1 MEYSDLK
8 FENND
13 DKLGRKEFVKN
24 LMQIVDGWES
34 DKHEGNSLVMSVDAP
49 WGSGKSYLLNM
60 WKNWLISDENKDKK
74 YCTAYYNAWEND
86 DCENAFIPLVYNLRE
101 MNVYEENEKFVNEVK
116 VKSKAFLKSCGIALL
131 KDGINKIIGEETANL
146 FGKSVSGE
154 IVNTVGKGIDEAA
167 KAHNPESFFQ
177 KYEIYNKEK
186 KKFRQAL
193 EDLVPDN
200 GKLIVFVDELDRC
213 RPTFAVET
221 LEIVK
226 HYFNIPNVVFIFG
239 IDLEQLAHSIETLY
253 GVGMDSAGYLRR
265 FFDVNIKI
273 PHCDIKMYVKY
284 KLQGS
289 QLYGILQKNNNTY
302 DDLFDKITNIYKEL
316 NLSLRD
322 INKIT
327 DNFLIFCMYYRRTIQ
342 DGLSNNPIVNQ
353 LEMYLYF
360 ITLKY
365 KYPKVY
371 GIIINDKFIDY
382 NNKSNETYI
391 VLESKYYISDNINN
405 LLKLMQCGNALKK
418 DNQDLLKYAF
428 YNTNSKGLSFGE
440 HIERTIEMF
449 T

>member
-8 FENND
+8 FKND
-13 DKLGRKEFVKN
+13 DKLGRKDFVRN
-24 LMQIVDGWES
+24 LMQIVDEWQS
-34 DKHEGNSLVMSVDAP
+34 DKHEGNSLVMSIDAP

-60 WKNWLISDENKDKK
+60 WKNWLGPSENKDKN
-74 YCTAYYNAWEND
+74 YCTTYYNAWEND
-86 DCENAFIPLVYNLRE
+86 DCENAFIPLVYKLRDIE
-101 MNVYEENEKFVNEVK
+101 VYGKDDKFINDTK
-116 VKSKAFLKSCGIALL
+116 TKAKAFLKSCGIALV
-131 KDGINKIIGEETANL
+131 KDGIKKIIGEETANL
-146 FGKSVSGE
+146 FDKTVSGE
-154 IVNTVGKGIDEAA
+154 IVNVVDKAVDQAA
-167 KAHNPESFFQ
+167 KAYNPESFFK
-177 KYEIYNKEK
+177 KYEIYNQEK
-186 KKFRQAL
+186 KKFRKAL
-193 EDLVPDN
+193 KDLVPDD

-273 PHCDIKMYVKY
+273 PNCNIKKYVDDKLSTGIIYEMLKGDNKSIYEDLINKVTNVYVK
-284 KLQGS
+284 
-289 QLYGILQKNNNTY
+289 
-302 DDLFDKITNIYKEL
+302 L

-327 DNFLIFCMYYRRTIQ
+327 DNFLIFFMYYKGKIH
-342 DGLSNNPIVNQ
+342 DSINNEIADK

-360 ITLKY
+360 IVLKY
-365 KYPKVY
+365 KYPEIY
-371 GIIINDKFIDY
+371 SMLINDKFIAY
-382 NNKSNETYI
+382 NDAPKDGYV
-391 VLESKYYISDNINN
+391 VLKSKYYISDNINK
-405 LLKLMQCGNALKK
+405 LLALMQCGGILKK
-418 DNQDLLKYAF
+418 ENTLIQKYGF
-428 YNTNSKGLSFGE
+428 TDINCGRISFAE